1 MSNQKTSKSEK
12 SGLIFPVSRIK
23 TMLKVQKVADRI
35 TDKAAVYLTAVVEY
49 LSLEILE
56 ISLTTVEAERLPEI
70 QPYHVNIALKKDQDF
85 VKPFVRAIVPKSKFI
100 TINEVESLKSSR
112 NNS

>member
-1 MSNQKTSKSEK
+1 MSSQKTSKSKK

-23 TMLKVQKVADRI
+23 TMLRVQKVADRI

-56 ISLTTVEAERLPEI
+56 ISLTTAQAERQHKI
-70 QPYHVNIALKKDQDF
+70 QPSHVNTALKKDQDF
-85 VKPFVRAIVPKSKFI
+85 VKHFVRAIVPKSKFI
-100 TINEVESLKSSR
+100 PINEVESLKNSR